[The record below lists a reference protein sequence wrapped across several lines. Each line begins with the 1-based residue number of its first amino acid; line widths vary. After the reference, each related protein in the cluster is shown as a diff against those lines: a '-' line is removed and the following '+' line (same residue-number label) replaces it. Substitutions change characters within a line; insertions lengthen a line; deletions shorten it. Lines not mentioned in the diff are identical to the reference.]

1 MGTRDAH
8 SCPPRPPPP
17 ARPGQRTTR
26 SPAPAAPG
34 ARVARAQ
41 NAPGSAQNGL
51 RQGTAFSVAAA
62 RPPPGAP
69 SRPAHTGLPRLPRP
83 SPVSADAGRGWAKS
97 SHARWPPFAPVQDA
111 PLVGTTVSEPR
122 ELRQAAKRGVR
133 RFGAPDSRTC
143 GNRPGLR
150 FGIPARVP
158 GSRPPIAAEVGG
170 LEPSAP
176 RVASAGQTL
185 SRGQSSHLFVPSAL
199 ARSIPQGQARE

>member
-1 MGTRDAH
+1 MFTHARWLGPR

-34 ARVARAQ
+34 ERVARAQ
-41 NAPGSAQNGL
+41 NAPGSAENDL
-51 RQGTAFSVAAA
+51 HSDTAFSLAAA
-62 RPPPGAP
+62 RPPPAAP

-158 GSRPPIAAEVGG
+158 GSRPPIAADVGG

-176 RVASAGQTL
+176 RVASDGQTL
-185 SRGQSSHLFVPSAL
+185 SHGQSSHLFVPSAL
-199 ARSIPQGQARE
+199 